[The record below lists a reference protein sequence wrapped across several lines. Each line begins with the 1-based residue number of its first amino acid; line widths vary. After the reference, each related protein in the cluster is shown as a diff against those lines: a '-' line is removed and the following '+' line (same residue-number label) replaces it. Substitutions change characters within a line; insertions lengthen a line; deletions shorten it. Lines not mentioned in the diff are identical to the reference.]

1 VSELLQVAAAL
12 RKFSDEQ
19 LHQLVQQRSI
29 STNSLRDFFDFAE
42 ALVAPKSTAAAI
54 ANLPNA
60 LAQALVSLCNGDS
73 GDSAAFSRLRQ
84 LALADENGVYE
95 SVKIALQE
103 AIKSNASDLNQASS
117 SNVSQQSFD
126 QHTVDRDAGLHAFET
141 LQALTELVFELE
153 QRYVREVGKGNV
165 GLPDIKRLAAHLNKP
180 NEYAREIFE
189 LADSTGLMTLVDAR
203 WQLGAQAPQWLAS
216 SPEEQVEKLWNLW
229 ISQVG
234 SEALAEL
241 AAEIA
246 RTDAAVNVGQLMAQV
261 YPFADRTLGSRNN
274 KLQLLTE
281 RIGLAAG
288 NLATSWLKTVLS
300 GQLESALGAISANLP
315 TLQSKVIC
323 QADLSLIATGP
334 LPIQVE
340 IQLRKFAETEV
351 IGMASTYRLTALSIT
366 HGLETGLQEADI
378 RALLEQLSGK
388 SLPQPI
394 DYLIKEAASR
404 FGRLVIIQGELGER
418 SIVTSSDA
426 ILLTEILNDG
436 NLKAF
441 SLVRLEDGSLSSR
454 FEPDVL
460 YFGLREAGYAAI
472 RRDLTGA
479 VISPLKTIAAA
490 VQAVSQDSIQA
501 DITRMREHE
510 QKMGG
515 ELDGDEVNRPIQLA
529 IKNRARLEVVVIN
542 NSGAEI
548 TFLLEPIGIANGR
561 LRAKDRKAD
570 IERTLPLTS
579 IIRVSI
585 L

>member
-1 VSELLQVAAAL
+1 MSELLQVAAAL

-19 LHQLVQQRSI
+19 LHQLVHQRSI
-29 STNSLRDFFDFAE
+29 SSNTLRDFFDFAE
-42 ALVAPKSTAAAI
+42 ALVAPKSTVAAI
-54 ANLPNA
+54 ANLPNS
-60 LAQALVSLCNGDS
+60 LAQALVALSNGDS
-73 GDSAAFSRLRQ
+73 GDAAAVSRLRQ

-103 AIKSNASDLNQASS
+103 AAKSNASDLNQISS
-117 SNVSQQSFD
+117 DSFSQRSFD
-126 QHTVDRDAGLHAFET
+126 QQTVDRDAGLHAFET

-189 LADSTGLMTLVDAR
+189 LAASAGLMTLVDAR
-203 WQLGAQAPQWLAS
+203 WQLGVQAPQWLAS
-216 SPEEQVEKLWNLW
+216 SPDEQIEKLWNLW
-229 ISQVG
+229 INQVG

-241 AAEIA
+241 AAAIA
-246 RTDAAVNVGQLMAQV
+246 PTSAEVNVGQLMAQV

-288 NLATSWLKTVLS
+288 NLATSWFKAVLL
-300 GQLESALGAISANLP
+300 GQSETALSAISANLP
-315 TLQSKVIC
+315 ALQSRVIC

-366 HGLETGLQEADI
+366 HGLETGLQEGDI

-388 SLPQPI
+388 ALPQPI

-404 FGRLVIIQGELGER
+404 FGRLVINQGELGER

-585 L
+585 I